1 MSGPNTVAPGDYVV
15 SIEISY
21 LNINYTIASWSQ
33 NITVVN
39 AYPTG
44 NETVEIELQIKP
56 TLLMMTQDW

>member
-1 MSGPNTVAPGDYVV
+1 MSGPNNVALVDYVV

-39 AYPTG
+39 AHQL
-44 NETVEIELQIKP
+44 EMKQLKS
-56 TLLMMTQDW
+56 D

>member
-44 NETVEIELQIKP
+44 NEDI
-56 TLLMMTQDW
+56 